1 MNEFL
6 KMYLNTL
13 LAFFFLYLGINLFKM
28 YFTPSESTQNR
39 VLFLVF
45 GVFFFLFY
53 VMQSLRA
60 QGEHL
65 KSIKK

>member
-6 KMYLNTL
+6 KMYFNTL
-13 LAFFFLYLGINLFKM
+13 FAIILLYFGIYLFKM
-28 YFTPSESTQNR
+28 YFTPSTQNR
-39 VLFLVF
+39 VLYLVF

-60 QGEHL
+60 QREHL
-65 KSIKK
+65 KS